1 MLIASSATASR
12 PAVVAMVS
20 RSLLLSLCFAALLA
34 ISCVHAAGDI
44 EVDDPDVTVLTDAN
58 FEAFIQDDL
67 TLVEFYAPW

>member
-1 MLIASSATASR
+1 
-12 PAVVAMVS
+12 MVS

-34 ISCVHAAGDI
+34 ISCVHAGDI